1 LTPTYKAEQT
11 SCAVVSEEKSEVGRM
26 CLHVIVQA
34 HTYGAFIFNGKGE
47 GKFVP
52 IHAMNAL
59 VVGWPCVL
67 L

>member
-1 LTPTYKAEQT
+1 
-11 SCAVVSEEKSEVGRM
+11 M